1 MTITPIAKALKQADP
16 QTALW
21 RQTVLWHNAAAVW
34 IASGA
39 ILRGRQNPRADGHGR
54 PLADLAQG
62 RKHDHFQQ
70 KNLNNRR
77 AQTENAN
84 PPTEIAADRKTPLV
98 NKTPLVKS

>member
-1 MTITPIAKALKQADP
+1 M
-16 QTALW
+16 LW
-21 RQTVLWHNAAAVW
+21 QNPAAVW

-39 ILRGRQNPRADGHGR
+39 TLRGRQNPRADGHGR

-70 KNLNNRR
+70 INLNNRR

-84 PPTEIAADRKTPLV
+84 TPTEIAADRTTPLV